1 MRRWIGLGFGHCTGL
16 HRTAQHTRA
25 QHSTPERSLAGCA
38 HAIVSDVDH
47 FTSLSSFI
55 FNLTSHHSPALLLQ
69 LSLPPRQQ
77 PSTPTTTSVI
87 DCIDFAEHINDFYAS
102 ADNGARSLP
111 TSYLDLIPHHHFSLQ
126 PLGFAYFHDLDRH
139 TASLTAIAEL
149 KEAI

>member
-1 MRRWIGLGFGHCTGL
+1 MGDG
-16 HRTAQHTRA
+16 
-25 QHSTPERSLAGCA
+25 
-38 HAIVSDVDH
+38 
-47 FTSLSSFI
+47 TSK
-55 FNLTSHHSPALLLQ
+55 LQ
-69 LSLPPRQQ
+69 NSLPDPRQWPRDRSAAE

-87 DCIDFAEHINDFYAS
+87 DCIESAEHISDFYAS